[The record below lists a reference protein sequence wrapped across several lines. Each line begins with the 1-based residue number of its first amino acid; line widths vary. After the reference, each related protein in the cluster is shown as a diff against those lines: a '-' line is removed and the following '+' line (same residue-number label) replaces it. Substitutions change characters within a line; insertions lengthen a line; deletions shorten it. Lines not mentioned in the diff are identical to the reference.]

1 MILAFAVPGWR
12 ESDQSPFTLSRWLW
26 LRPYGDQVPGKLSLL
41 VGRWRAHEVK
51 HDSVD
56 GRYPG
61 ALRRIA
67 QRIPGGQG
75 QALEG
80 LVTGGLA
87 VGGVGQLRQP
97 DLVVILISHTSLIGQ
112 PR

>member
-26 LRPYGDQVPGKLSLL
+26 LRPYGDQVPGTLSLL
-41 VGRWRAHEVK
+41 VRRRWTHQVV
-51 HDSVD
+51 HDGVD
-56 GRYPG
+56 GRDPG
-61 ALRRIA
+61 ALGGVA
-67 QRIPGGQG
+67 QGVPAGNG

-80 LVTGGLA
+80 LSAGGLA

-97 DLVVILISHTSLIGQ
+97 DLVVILISHTSLIG
-112 PR
+112 